1 MDALMIEIDG
11 RRLHTEP
18 GGESWWLTG
27 LEGFYDSPGTR
38 FDETMIPGQD
48 GAFDPEDVLLE
59 PRRVTIRGECEV
71 SSRAWADN
79 VARTWLASLAKK
91 ADLNFRAYVGG
102 RWISLRFAKVRG
114 QIKVRDLDETSTE
127 FEIPVWAADPIKYGP
142 TQTFDV
148 DATVAPSGGMSF
160 PIVDGAM
167 SFGVSGA
174 VTFPGAFQ
182 LYNPGTAGFYP
193 EFTVRGPVES
203 FTITSEDQ
211 SIQYDAPVAA
221 GQRLTLSPYLGGRAV
236 LNGVDASHNLIE
248 AGWVPVNGG
257 QTRGYLFSPAEPGL
271 GAQLEVSYPE
281 GAWL

>member
-1 MDALMIEIDG
+1 MDALMVEIDG

-18 GGESWWLTG
+18 GGGSWWLTG
-27 LEGFYDSPGTR
+27 LEGFYDSPGTQ
-38 FDETMIPGQD
+38 FDETLIPGQD

-79 VARTWLASLAKK
+79 VARAWLASLAKK
-91 ADLNFRAYVGG
+91 SDLNFRAYVGG
-102 RWISLRFAKVRG
+102 KWVSLRFAKVRG

-142 TQTFDV
+142 TLKFDV

-160 PIVDGAM
+160 PIVDGAI

-193 EFTVRGPVES
+193 AFTVRGPVAS
-203 FTITSEDQ
+203 FTITSEGRVIEFV
-211 SIQYDAPVAA
+211 SPVPT
-221 GQRLTLSPYLGGRAV
+221 GKELVLSPYLGGRAV
-236 LNGVDASHNLIE
+236 LDGVDVSHNLTQ
-248 AGWVPVNGG
+248 AGWAPVLGG
-257 QTRGYLFSPAEPGL
+257 QTRGYLFNALKPGL
-271 GAQLEVSYPE
+271 GAQLEVRYPE
-281 GAWL
+281 GAWW

>member
-1 MDALMIEIDG
+1 MDALMVEIDG

-18 GGESWWLTG
+18 GGGSWWLTG
-27 LEGFYDSPGTR
+27 LEGLYDSPGTR
-38 FDETMIPGQD
+38 FDENLIPGQD

-91 ADLNFRAYVGG
+91 SDLNFRAYVGG
-102 RWISLRFAKVRG
+102 EWISLRLAKVRG

-127 FEIPVWAADPIKYGP
+127 FEIPVWAADPLKYGP
-142 TQTFDV
+142 TRSFDV
-148 DATVAPSGGMSF
+148 EATVAPSGGLTF
-160 PIVDGAM
+160 PIVAGAM

-174 VTFPGAFQ
+174 VSFPGAFQ
-182 LYNPGTAGFYP
+182 VYNPGTAAFYP
-193 EFTVRGPVES
+193 VFTVRGPVES
-203 FTITSEDQ
+203 FTVSSEGQ
-211 SIQYDAPVAA
+211 SIQYSAPVHA

-236 LNGVDASHNLIE
+236 LDGVDSSHNLIE

-257 QTRGYLFSPAEPGL
+257 QTRGYLFSAVDPGL